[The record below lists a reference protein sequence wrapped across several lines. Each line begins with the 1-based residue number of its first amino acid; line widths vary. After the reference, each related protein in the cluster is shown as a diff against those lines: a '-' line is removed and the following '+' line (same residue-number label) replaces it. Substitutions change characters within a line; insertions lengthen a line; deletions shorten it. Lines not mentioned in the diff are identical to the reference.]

1 MPETVKCPQ
10 CRAATT
16 VKKAASPRA
25 QFTCKECGFTASMA
39 EAVAVGA
46 KKESPAAPSPKKPRR
61 PGPSEP
67 APSSGGL
74 KLLPLII
81 AGVVAGVGGAYFLSS
96 RPTTP
101 QPPAPPVKE
110 VAKVDTRVPVAAP
123 DPAPPAQD
131 PPPLTPPPPPPPP
144 PPPAPP
150 PPPKEEPL
158 GEGALVYVVKKDGT
172 VIEGEITSRTEAFI
186 EVVQP
191 DGTLVRVLKSQI
203 DVVKHK
209 KPQAPEPANDPVA
222 QTPPPPPPPEP
233 APAPPPAAA
242 PETPPAG
249 EAKPAA
255 DALPAPKNMKPAR
268 SVTLPNGATVEVYAL
283 TLPDNAGEIDMVH
296 VPAGDFPM
304 GSNSAAAANNERPQH
319 THPLARGFWIGRTDV
334 TWKQFKAWC
343 KAKGREV
350 PKAPTWGIRDNDPVV
365 NVTWDQAVQF
375 CRWAT
380 GRLPTEAE
388 WEKAA
393 RGTDGRAF
401 PWGDQEPEDD
411 LAAWK
416 GSSRFHETTAAVGM
430 FPKGVSP
437 YGLLD
442 MAGNVWQWTNDSYD
456 KEIYAQYSLGH
467 FDAPA
472 STKAKTLRGGGFC
485 YDARL
490 CRTTARAHLEHDK
503 VQWDTGF
510 RLVVDEGAP
519 AK

>member
-1 MPETVKCPQ
+1 M
-10 CRAATT
+10 
-16 VKKAASPRA
+16 
-25 QFTCKECGFTASMA
+25 
-39 EAVAVGA
+39 
-46 KKESPAAPSPKKPRR
+46 
-61 PGPSEP
+61 
-67 APSSGGL
+67 
-74 KLLPLII
+74 
-81 AGVVAGVGGAYFLSS
+81 
-96 RPTTP
+96 
-101 QPPAPPVKE
+101 
-110 VAKVDTRVPVAAP
+110 
-123 DPAPPAQD
+123 
-131 PPPLTPPPPPPPP
+131 
-144 PPPAPP
+144 
-150 PPPKEEPL
+150 
-158 GEGALVYVVKKDGT
+158 VKKDGT